1 MSAEKIE
8 FVKPP
13 VTPNRERKLA
23 AFGSSLLLVGLL
35 GLATVP
41 GNASAEP
48 SNARV
53 DPSDSAS
60 VIWDNPTP
68 AFSETTVDGHIVVYG
83 YMLDIFDTSNGQ
95 KASAITSMRIQPGVT
110 KLTFYSYSEIRP
122 PAEGSEFGQELGA
135 GSYVVEIRLAS
146 TVLDADGKPVLQGG
160 EPEYVNTPVSS
171 SAVLMLTVPLTERP
185 AQNIPPTPTP
195 SREVALPP
203 AVDFEIQVTLPSNL
217 LFSGNREFKF
227 EASNMSEV
235 TEMTVNG
242 RPLPIVSRKKNSLKI
257 RVPFLRPGSYNVTV
271 STETD
276 SWVIPNAIT
285 IGELPANI
293 KSEGLDESFLKFSS
307 ELPSQ
312 TKQEIR
318 SLIEETPDLKS
329 VTVFAIAKREIIGED
344 RNKLARSRAASAFAF
359 IKRVNPEVRVRTE
372 IIHYTEVEL
381 TSRGLFFKVA
391 QKKQP

>member
-1 MSAEKIE
+1 MRDGASLTAIRFPTEGSTSLTVMSTDGRITMQGEPRVPLGEGTFKVQMVLWTNGQESEVGTYETIVVSASPPAT
-8 FVKPP
+8 VSGSAASPPP
-13 VTPNRERKLA
+13 VTIDMQV
-23 AFGSSLLLVGLL
+23 SLP
-35 GLATVP
+35 A
-41 GNASAEP
+41 NA
-48 SNARV
+48 
-53 DPSDSAS
+53 
-60 VIWDNPTP
+60 
-68 AFSETTVDGHIVVYG
+68 
-83 YMLDIFDTSNGQ
+83 
-95 KASAITSMRIQPGVT
+95 
-110 KLTFYSYSEIRP
+110 
-122 PAEGSEFGQELGA
+122 
-135 GSYVVEIRLAS
+135 
-146 TVLDADGKPVLQGG
+146 
-160 EPEYVNTPVSS
+160 
-171 SAVLMLTVPLTERP
+171 
-185 AQNIPPTPTP
+185 
-195 SREVALPP
+195 
-203 AVDFEIQVTLPSNL
+203 

-285 IGELPANI
+285 ICELPANI

-318 SLIEETPDLKS
+318 SLIEETPDLKI

-344 RNKLARSRAASAFAF
+344 RNKLARSRAASAFEF

>member
-1 MSAEKIE
+1 MSSQNIE

-13 VTPNRERKLA
+13 VTSQKEKKIA
-23 AFGSSLLLVGLL
+23 AFGSVLLLVGLL

-41 GNASAEP
+41 GNASADP
-48 SNARV
+48 SNVRV
-53 DPSDSAS
+53 DPSDPAS

-83 YMLDIFDTSNGQ
+83 YMVDIFDTSNGQ
-95 KASAITSMRIQPGVT
+95 KASAITSMRIEPNAT

-122 PAEGSEFGQELGA
+122 PAEGSNFGQELGA
-135 GSYVVEIRLAS
+135 GNYVVEIRLAS
-146 TVLDADGKPVLQGG
+146 TVLDADGKPVLEGG
-160 EPEYVNTPVSS
+160 YPQYVSTPVHN
-171 SAVLMLTVPLTERP
+171 SAVLTIPLTTRP
-185 AQNIPPTPTP
+185 PQNAPTTPTT
-195 SREVALPP
+195 SREVSLPP
-203 AVDFEIQVTLPSNL
+203 AVDFDMQVALPANL
-217 LFSGNREFKF
+217 LFSGSREFSF
-227 EASNMSEV
+227 EAPNMSEV
-235 TEMTVNG
+235 TEMTING

-257 RVPFLRPGSYNVTV
+257 RVPFLRPGSYSVVV
-271 STETD
+271 STETE
-276 SWVIPNAIT
+276 SWILPNAIT
-285 IGELPANI
+285 IGELPAHI

-344 RNKLARSRAASAFAF
+344 RNKLARSRAASAYEF
-359 IKRVNPEVRVRTE
+359 IKRIDPEVRVKTE

>member
-1 MSAEKIE
+1 
-8 FVKPP
+8 
-13 VTPNRERKLA
+13 
-23 AFGSSLLLVGLL
+23 
-35 GLATVP
+35 
-41 GNASAEP
+41 
-48 SNARV
+48 
-53 DPSDSAS
+53 
-60 VIWDNPTP
+60 
-68 AFSETTVDGHIVVYG
+68 
-83 YMLDIFDTSNGQ
+83 
-95 KASAITSMRIQPGVT
+95 
-110 KLTFYSYSEIRP
+110 
-122 PAEGSEFGQELGA
+122 
-135 GSYVVEIRLAS
+135 
-146 TVLDADGKPVLQGG
+146 
-160 EPEYVNTPVSS
+160 
-171 SAVLMLTVPLTERP
+171 
-185 AQNIPPTPTP
+185 
-195 SREVALPP
+195 
-203 AVDFEIQVTLPSNL
+203 